1 MSESAAAAPA
11 APEVAKENKMPS
23 SIWFIVSNEFAER
36 FCFYGINSILVAYM
50 VSHMK
55 FPDGKALAWGALFK
69 SAAYFFPVL
78 GAVIS
83 DVFWGKFRTIFVFS
97 ILYATGCVC
106 LALFGSSEF
115 ALVAS
120 LGLVALGTGGIKPCV
135 STNVG
140 DQFSAKN
147 AHLIERAFS
156 LFYMAI
162 NAGSSISI
170 FMCPWLLD
178 HPNWGPKW
186 AFGMPAIMMV
196 LATIVFVAGKAKYVM
211 VPPAGKAWLKEVFS
225 PDGLKL
231 IAKLGVLYVFVAL
244 FWSLWD
250 QSNGGALV
258 LQAKSPLMDKSIF
271 GIFTFKPAQVQ
282 VVNGLFIL
290 LLAPVFSYGIYPAVN
305 KFVKV
310 TPLRKI
316 GAGLV
321 VIGIS
326 FIVVGWIEDEIMAG
340 RTVSVWWQL
349 LAYLILTA
357 SELLVSVTALEFS
370 YKQAPLRIKSF
381 IMALFLLSTT
391 LGNLVVAAV
400 NLVSVK
406 PVKVEKIETGAQTWV
421 TLEGAADFVP
431 GQKIDFTDKAG
442 IMTVSLDDKG
452 QPEEKALEGTYL
464 VAEVETSRVR
474 IMTVERQDLST
485 KGGFSGL
492 DSVSTYS
499 LVGSAYYW
507 FFIAIIWIAALV
519 FAVYAKFYKEQ
530 DFVRTDEG
538 AAAA

>member
-1 MSESAAAAPA
+1 MTEQAAAAPGV
-11 APEVAKENKMPS
+11 EVKDNKMPT

-36 FCFYGINSILVAYM
+36 FCFYGINAVLVSFM
-50 VSHMK
+50 VSFLK
-55 FPDGKALAWGALFK
+55 FTDGKALAWGALFK
-69 SAAYFFPVL
+69 TAAYLFPLV
-78 GAVIS
+78 GAIVS

-97 ILYATGCVC
+97 IIYAIGCIC
-106 LALFGSSEF
+106 LALFGSSAM

-140 DQFSAKN
+140 DQFNAKN

-156 LFYMAI
+156 LFYMSI

-170 FMCPWLLD
+170 WLCPELLNS
-178 HPNWGPKW
+178 PNWGPKW
-186 AFGMPAIMMV
+186 AFGMPAIMMA
-196 LATIVFVAGKAKYVM
+196 LATVVFIAGRNRYVK

-225 PDGLKL
+225 ADGLKL
-231 IAKLGVLYVFVAL
+231 IGKLAVLYVFVAI

-258 LQAKSPLMDKSIF
+258 LQAQSPLLDKSIF
-271 GIFTFKPAQVQ
+271 GLFTLQPQQVQ

-290 LLAPVFSYGIYPAVN
+290 ILAPIFSAGVFPFVG

-316 GAGLV
+316 GAGMVVMGSSFL
-321 VIGIS
+321 VIG
-326 FIVVGWIEDEIMAG
+326 WLEDQIMAG
-340 RTVSVWWQL
+340 RTVSVWWQIF
-349 LAYLILTA
+349 AYFILTA
-357 SELLVSVTALEFS
+357 AELLVSVTALEFS

-381 IMALFLLSTT
+381 IMALFLLSTS

-406 PVKVEKIETGAQTWV
+406 DIKVSAVETGTQTWV
-421 TLEGAADFVP
+421 STEEASKFVQ
-431 GQKIDFTDKAG
+431 GQKIDFSEKSGVKVVGKAKDG
-442 IMTVSLDDKG
+442 S
-452 QPEEKALEGTYL
+452 PEEKPMQGTFL
-464 VAEVETSRVR
+464 VAEIQGSRVR
-474 IMTVERQDLST
+474 VMTPERTDVISA
-485 KGGFSGL
+485 GAYSGEQ
-492 DSVSTYS
+492 SISTYS
-499 LVGSAYYW
+499 LVGSAYYY
-507 FFIAIIWIAALV
+507 FFIAIIWIAAAI

-530 DFVRTDEG
+530 DFVRKDDG

>member
-1 MSESAAAAPA
+1 MTTDAAT
-11 APEVAKENKMPS
+11 APENVKESKMPT

-55 FPDGKALAWGALFK
+55 FTDGKALAWGALFK
-69 SAAYFFPVL
+69 SAAYGFPLL
-78 GAVIS
+78 GAIVS

-97 ILYATGCVC
+97 IFYASGCVC

-156 LFYMAI
+156 MFYMAI

-170 FMCPWLLD
+170 LLCPWLLD
-178 HPNWGPKW
+178 HPNWGPRW
-186 AFGMPAIMMV
+186 AFGAPAIMMV
-196 LATIVFVAGKAKYVM
+196 LATVVFVAGKAKYVK
-211 VPPAGKAWLKEVFS
+211 VPPAGAAWIKEVFS
-225 PDGLKL
+225 PDGVKL
-231 IAKLGVLYVFVAL
+231 ILKLGVLYIFVAL

-258 LQAKSPLMDKSIF
+258 LQAKSPLMDKSLF
-271 GIFTFKPAQVQ
+271 GIVTLQPAQVQ
-282 VVNGLFIL
+282 VVNGIFIL
-290 LLAPVFSYGIYPAVN
+290 MLAPVFSYVIYPAIG
-305 KFVKV
+305 KFTKV

-321 VIGIS
+321 VMGSS
-326 FIVVGWIEDEIMAG
+326 FLIVGWLEDQIMAG
-340 RTVSVWWQL
+340 NQVSIWWQF

-357 SELLVSVTALEFS
+357 AELLVSVTALEFS

-391 LGNLVVAAV
+391 LGNFIVAGV
-400 NLVSVK
+400 NFAS
-406 PVKVEKIETGAQTWV
+406 EKGLTTTQVETGSETWV
-421 TLEGAADFVP
+421 TLDEASQFVL
-431 GQKIDFTDKAG
+431 GQKIDFKDETGIKGKDGKDLAGTFLVAEIQGQRLRLMDVERQPVISSGTYNGNKAG
-442 IMTVSLDDKG
+442 I
-452 QPEEKALEGTYL
+452 
-464 VAEVETSRVR
+464 
-474 IMTVERQDLST
+474 
-485 KGGFSGL
+485 
-492 DSVSTYS
+492 STYA
-499 LVGSAYYW
+499 LVGSAYYY
-507 FFIAIIWIAALV
+507 FFIGIIWIAAIV
-519 FAVYAKFYKEQ
+519 FAIYAKFYKEQ
-530 DFVRTDEG
+530 DFVRTEEEES
-538 AAAA
+538 

>member
-1 MSESAAAAPA
+1 MGPGLMSDSTAAAPE
-11 APEVAKENKMPS
+11 APKDNKMPS

-36 FCFYGINSILVAYM
+36 FCFYGINSILVTYM

-55 FPDGKALAWGALFK
+55 FTDGDALAWGATFK
-69 SAAYFFPVL
+69 LAAYLFPVL
-78 GAVIS
+78 GAIVS

-97 ILYATGCVC
+97 IVYALGCIC

-115 ALVAS
+115 ALIAS
-120 LGLVALGTGGIKPCV
+120 LGMVALGTGGIKPCV

-178 HPNWGPKW
+178 DPSWGPKW

-196 LATIVFVAGKAKYVM
+196 LATLVFIAGKNRYVK
-211 VPPAGKAWLKEVFS
+211 VPPAGKEWLKEVFS
-225 PDGLKL
+225 GDGLKL
-231 IAKLGVLYVFVAL
+231 IGRLAVLYIFVAL

-250 QSNGGALV
+250 QSNGGALI

-271 GIFTFKPAQVQ
+271 GVFTFKAAQVQ

-290 LLAPVFSYGIYPAVN
+290 MLAPVFSYGIYPFVA

-316 GAGLV
+316 GAGMV
-321 VIGIS
+321 VMGIS
-326 FIVVGWIEDEIMAG
+326 FLVIGWLEDEIMAG
-340 RTVSVWWQL
+340 RQVTVWWQL
-349 LAYLILTA
+349 LAYMILTA
-357 SELLVSVTALEFS
+357 AELLVSVTALEFS

-381 IMALFLLSTT
+381 IMALFLLSTS
-391 LGNLVVAAV
+391 LGNGIIAAV
-400 NLVSVK
+400 NFLSSK
-406 PVKVEKIETGAQTWV
+406 PVTATAVETGAQTWV
-421 TLEGAADFVP
+421 TLKEASEFVP
-431 GQKIDFTDKAG
+431 GQKIDFGGEVGVKTADGSELAG
-442 IMTVSLDDKG
+442 TF
-452 QPEEKALEGTYL
+452 L
-464 VAEVETSRVR
+464 VAEIQGERLR
-474 IMTVERQDLST
+474 IMNVERQDVATTGTMSE
-485 KGGFSGL
+485 KAK
-492 DSVSTYS
+492 VSTYR
-499 LVGSAYYW
+499 LVGSAYYY
-507 FFIAIIWIAALV
+507 FFIAIIWIAALI

-530 DFVRTDEG
+530 DFVRSEE

>member
-1 MSESAAAAPA
+1 MTDQATTP
-11 APEVAKENKMPS
+11 KTDKMPS

-36 FCFYGINSILVAYM
+36 FCFYGINSILVSFM

-69 SAAYFFPVL
+69 SAAYGFPMV
-78 GAVIS
+78 GAIIS

-97 ILYATGCVC
+97 IFYATGCVC

-140 DQFSAKN
+140 DQFDAKN
-147 AHLIERAFS
+147 SHLIERAFS

-170 FMCPWLLD
+170 FLCPALLD
-178 HPNWGPKW
+178 DPNWGPRW
-186 AFGMPAIMMV
+186 AFGAPAIMMV
-196 LATIVFVAGKAKYVM
+196 LATVVFVAGRSRYVM

-225 PDGLKL
+225 ADGLKL
-231 IAKLGVLYVFVAL
+231 IAKLAVLYVFVAI
-244 FWSLWD
+244 FWALWD
-250 QSNGGALV
+250 QGNGGALV
-258 LQAKSPLMDKSIF
+258 LQAQSPLMDKSIF
-271 GIFTFKPAQVQ
+271 GLITLKAAQVQ

-290 LLAPVFSYGIYPAVN
+290 ILAPVFSFGIYPLVG

-321 VIGIS
+321 VMGSS
-326 FIVVGWIEDEIMAG
+326 FLIVGWLEDQLMAG
-340 RTVSVWWQL
+340 NKVSVWWQL
-349 LAYLILTA
+349 LAYFVLTA
-357 SELLVSVTALEFS
+357 AELLVSVTALEFS

-400 NLVSVK
+400 NFASVK
-406 PVKVEKIETGAQTWV
+406 PMTTQAIDTGAQTWLTV
-421 TLEGAADFVP
+421 ADGTQFVP
-431 GQKIDFTDKAG
+431 GQKIDFNGKTGLKQLVKNKKGELEPTD
-442 IMTVSLDDKG
+442 V
-452 QPEEKALEGTYL
+452 EGTFL
-464 VAEVETSRVR
+464 VAEVQGNRLRV
-474 IMTVERQDLST
+474 MTAAREDVVSQGEMKAAD
-485 KGGFSGL
+485 G
-492 DSVSTYS
+492 VSTYS
-499 LVGSAYYW
+499 LVGSTYYY
-507 FFIAIIWIAALV
+507 FFIAIIWVAAV
-519 FAVYAKFYKEQ
+519 IFAIYAKFYKEQ
-530 DFVRTDEG
+530 DFVRTDDG

>member
-1 MSESAAAAPA
+1 MTEQAAAATPGA
-11 APEVAKENKMPS
+11 EVVKDSKMPS

-50 VSHMK
+50 VGHMK

-78 GAVIS
+78 GAIIS

-97 ILYATGCVC
+97 IFYATGCVC

-140 DQFSAKN
+140 DQFDAKN

-170 FMCPWLLD
+170 LLCPWLLD
-178 HPNWGPKW
+178 DPNWGPRW
-186 AFGMPAIMMV
+186 AFGAPAIMMV
-196 LATIVFVAGKAKYVM
+196 AATLVFVAGRAKYVK

-225 PDGLKL
+225 PDGIKL
-231 IAKLGVLYVFVAL
+231 IVKLAVLYLFVAI
-244 FWSLWD
+244 FWALWD

-258 LQAKSPLMDKSIF
+258 LQAQSPLMNKSIF
-271 GIFTFKPAQVQ
+271 GLFTLKAPQVQ

-290 LLAPVFSYGIYPAVN
+290 MLAPVFSFGVYPLVG

-321 VIGIS
+321 VMGSS
-326 FIVVGWIEDEIMAG
+326 FLVVGWLEDQLMAG
-340 RTVSVWWQL
+340 HEVSVWWQF

-357 SELLVSVTALEFS
+357 AELLVSVTALEFS

-400 NLVSVK
+400 NFASVK
-406 PVKVEKIETGAQTWV
+406 PVATQAIETGAQTWITV
-421 TLEGAADFVP
+421 ADGSQFVP
-431 GQKIDFTDKAG
+431 GQKVDFNGKTGVKQVVAN
-442 IMTVSLDDKG
+442 KK
-452 QPEEKALEGTYL
+452 PENYPDVEGTFL
-464 VAEVETSRVR
+464 VAEIQGNRLRVMTASREDVVSHGE
-474 IMTVERQDLST
+474 MTAAN
-485 KGGFSGL
+485 G
-492 DSVSTYS
+492 VSTYS
-499 LVGSAYYW
+499 LVGSAYYY
-507 FFIAIIWIAALV
+507 FFIAIIWVAAV
-519 FAVYAKFYKEQ
+519 IFAVYAKFYKEQ
-530 DFVRTDEG
+530 DFVRTEDG
-538 AAAA
+538 AASA

>member
-1 MSESAAAAPA
+1 MSEAAT
-11 APEVAKENKMPS
+11 VATPVERDNKMPS

-36 FCFYGINSILVAYM
+36 FCFYGINSILVSFM
-50 VSHMK
+50 VGHLK
-55 FPDGKALAWGALFK
+55 FTDGKALAYGALFK
-69 SAAYFFPVL
+69 TAAYLFPLL
-78 GAVIS
+78 GAIVS

-97 ILYATGCVC
+97 IFYATGCVA
-106 LALFGSSEF
+106 LALLGKSEF

-156 LFYMAI
+156 LFYMSI

-170 FMCPWLLD
+170 WLCPELLNS
-178 HPNWGPKW
+178 PKWGPQW

-196 LATIVFVAGKAKYVM
+196 AATLVFIAGRKRYVK
-211 VPPAGKAWLKEVFS
+211 VPPAGKAWLHEVFS
-225 PDGLKL
+225 ASGLKL
-231 IAKLGVLYVFVAL
+231 IAKLGVLYLFVAI

-258 LQAKSPLMDKSIF
+258 LQAQSPLLDKSIF
-271 GIFTFKPAQVQ
+271 GILTLEPQQVQ

-290 LLAPVFSYGIYPAVN
+290 LLAPVFSSGIYPFVG

-321 VIGIS
+321 VMGAS
-326 FIVVGWIEDEIMAG
+326 FLVVGWLEDQIMAG
-340 RTVSVWWQL
+340 HTVSVWWQIF
-349 LAYLILTA
+349 AYFILTA
-357 SELLVSVTALEFS
+357 AELLVSVTALEFS
-370 YKQAPLRIKSF
+370 YKQAPLRVKSF
-381 IMALFLLSTT
+381 IMALFLLSTSM
-391 LGNLVVAAV
+391 GNLVVAAV
-400 NLVSVK
+400 NLVSIV
-406 PVKVEKIETGAQTWV
+406 PVKVKSIETGEQTWV
-421 TLEGAADFVP
+421 TLDPSSKFVV
-431 GQKIDFTDKAG
+431 GQKIDFAEKAA
-442 IMTVSLDDKG
+442 IKTVTVGKDGAK
-452 QPEEKALEGTYL
+452 EEKPLQGTYL
-464 VAEVETSRVR
+464 VAEVQPERVR
-474 IMTVERQDLST
+474 IMSVERKDVAT
-485 KGGFSGL
+485 TGTFSGA

-507 FFIAIIWIAALV
+507 FFIAIIWVAAII
-519 FAVYAKFYKEQ
+519 FAVYARFYKEQ
-530 DFVRTDEG
+530 DFVRTDE